1 MAELIEKAAI
11 MDEAAM
17 DRALSRIAHEIIEK
31 NKGIQNVALIGIQR
45 RGVPLAHRLADKIK
59 TFEGVDVP
67 VGILDITLYRDDLSV
82 LAEHPI
88 IHSTNIPFDV
98 NNKVIVMVDDV
109 LYTGRTARAAMD
121 AIIDVGRPKAIQ
133 FAVLI
138 DRGHRELPIRADFVG
153 KNLPTSRS
161 EIVDV
166 HVVEIDEFDGVT
178 ISEKLN
184 SL

>member
-1 MAELIEKAAI
+1 MAEIIEKAAI
-11 MDEAAM
+11 MDGATM
-17 DRALSRIAHEIIEK
+17 NRVLSRIAHEIIEK
-31 NKGIQNVALIGIQR
+31 NKGTQDVALIGIQR
-45 RGVPLAHRLADKIK
+45 RGVPLAKRLSDKIRE
-59 TFEGVDVP
+59 FEGVDVP

-88 IHSTNIPFDV
+88 IHSTHIPFDV
-98 NNKVIVMVDDV
+98 NNKTIVMVDDV

-166 HVVEIDEFDGVT
+166 HVIEIDAIDKVT
-178 ISEKLN
+178 ISERLN